1 MANIGAEEYGET
13 GEFVCPSCKRS
24 QPCSYHVQENTC
36 TGCSSTYVF
45 VTCPKCQHP
54 SAVKST
60 LRVYSFTGRSFKGT
74 RRVRQTFC
82 DNCSKALTVA
92 KMPRVAFRD
101 LVGKDPAAPM
111 RSSSDS
117 FTEPRLVL
125 QGLQVIDGAGWAPRV
140 GTLVRLLLFNDRFD
154 IGPNNGAIP
163 PATVLLSTLQDLR
176 IEGRSISTGGG
187 FLGGGFGVTGAAE
200 GMAIASVLNSLTAK
214 NRKWVTIELIA
225 DLGWVR
231 LQLDGANTL
240 EVRDQLRLLAD
251 SVVTR
256 RSLQDGSESPTSDTD
271 LVSALERL
279 VKLRDMNAL
288 SEEEFQT
295 AKESLLRPK

>member
-1 MANIGAEEYGET
+1 
-13 GEFVCPSCKRS
+13 
-24 QPCSYHVQENTC
+24 
-36 TGCSSTYVF
+36 
-45 VTCPKCQHP
+45 
-54 SAVKST
+54 
-60 LRVYSFTGRSFKGT
+60 
-74 RRVRQTFC
+74 
-82 DNCSKALTVA
+82 
-92 KMPRVAFRD
+92 
-101 LVGKDPAAPM
+101 
-111 RSSSDS
+111 
-117 FTEPRLVL
+117 
-125 QGLQVIDGAGWAPRV
+125 
-140 GTLVRLLLFNDRFD
+140 VRLLLFNDRFD